1 MATRNI
7 NLTDALD
14 RFVAEQVAS
23 GEFQNASEVVRAGIR
38 LLKAAEERRVQKLE
52 LLRQAVQEGWDS
64 FDRGDSIVVEDI
76 DAFFDH
82 MMDEI
87 DAEVAAEEK
96 AATRSAA
103 E

>member
-23 GEFQNASEVVRAGIR
+23 GQFQNASEVVRAGLR
-38 LLKAAEERRVQKLE
+38 ALKADQAAHAAKLAA
-52 LLRQAVQEGWDS
+52 LNKAVQEGWDS
-64 FDRGDSIVVEDI
+64 FDRGDGIVVDDI
-76 DAFFDH
+76 DAFFA
-82 MMDEI
+82 EI
-87 DAEVAAEEK
+87 DAEIEAEIAAEE
-96 AATRSAA
+96 AAARGTAA

>member
-14 RFVAEQVAS
+14 RFVAELIAS
-23 GEFQNASEVVRAGIR
+23 GQYQNASEVVRAGIR
-38 LLKAAEERRVQKLE
+38 LLKAEEERRARKLE

-64 FDRGDSIVVEDI
+64 FDRGEGIVVEDI
-76 DAFFDH
+76 DAFFDQ

-87 DAEVAAEEK
+87 DAEVAEEEAE
-96 AATRSAA
+96 AARSAA